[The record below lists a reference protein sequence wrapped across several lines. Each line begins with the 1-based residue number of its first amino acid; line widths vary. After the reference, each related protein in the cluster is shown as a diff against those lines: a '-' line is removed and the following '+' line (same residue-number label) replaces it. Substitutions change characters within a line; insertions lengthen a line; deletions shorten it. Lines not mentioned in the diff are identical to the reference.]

1 MLGVVS
7 MSIYFSTSLSLD
19 KVLNWVEFWYN
30 TLFHSVIGMTPFEAL
45 YVKPPIA
52 IQSYVQGSS
61 SIEAVDSDLVTKEEG
76 LNQFK

>member
-1 MLGVVS
+1 

-52 IQSYVQGSS
+52 IKTYVQGSS
-61 SIEAVDSDLVTKEEG
+61 SIEVVDSDLISREKA
-76 LNQFK
+76 LAQLK